1 MKKAYKFDFQN
12 NEFVFESKDAVVL
25 TGYEALK
32 QWIEKCIR
40 TQLNRYTMYNGTA
53 YGANIEDLTIGHSY
67 GIDFVESELR
77 REIENALLAHEDI
90 NRVPNL
96 SVTRAGDI
104 LHISFTL
111 STSYGTLTEV
121 FEF

>member
-1 MKKAYKFDFQN
+1 MKKAYEYDFQKCD
-12 NEFVFESKDAVVL
+12 FVFENKVAVVL
-25 TGYEALK
+25 TGVDALK

-40 TQLNRYTMYNGTA
+40 TQLNRYPMYNSTG

-67 GIDFVESELR
+67 GVDFVESELR
-77 REIENALLAHEDI
+77 REIENALLVHEDI